1 MQETKG
7 KHVKQQFACALNS
20 HNESYICCHISFY
33 KTTSRNLFI
42 RVLCQL

>member
-20 HNESYICCHISFY
+20 HNESYTCCH
-33 KTTSRNLFI
+33 FI
-42 RVLCQL
+42 